1 MQWWVASGTFLK
13 GHPQHRIKWIVKCG
27 RARWLVRRIWSF
39 SDMRLQGYHRNNW
52 HCCSQRLSSGFGLQS
67 WRSNSFLSELWH
79 IKWWPGWHPRL
90 PHHFIFTKWQIGSQG
105 WTEKCVANSSVVA
118 GKKASWDLF
127 RVLLVFCH
135 VFIGTVWTLRLFPD
149 IGFHGATIFFI
160 VFGTLGYIYII
171 EYVYDLQYGKL
182 DRSWPV
188 VSRRLNSWSGLG
200 WLHKNWILFL
210 TKPSPN
216 WGLGENGVWEIDV
229 KCCIRWRLFTRSW
242 CGLSSPS
249 SVRQPT
255 RIRRRNQQYIM
266 PLESVVR
273 KDGQISSSWHNWVH
287 IRPAQGIWRWG
298 SMFWCNNPH

>member
-118 GKKASWDLF
+118 GKKKHPETSSEFCWYFAMSSL
-127 RVLLVFCH
+127 VL
-135 VFIGTVWTLRLFPD
+135 
-149 IGFHGATIFFI
+149 
-160 VFGTLGYIYII
+160 
-171 EYVYDLQYGKL
+171 
-182 DRSWPV
+182 
-188 VSRRLNSWSGLG
+188 SGPCDY
-200 WLHKNWILFL
+200 F
-210 TKPSPN
+210 
-216 WGLGENGVWEIDV
+216 
-229 KCCIRWRLFTRSW
+229 
-242 CGLSSPS
+242 
-249 SVRQPT
+249 
-255 RIRRRNQQYIM
+255 
-266 PLESVVR
+266 
-273 KDGQISSSWHNWVH
+273 QI
-287 IRPAQGIWRWG
+287 
-298 SMFWCNNPH
+298 